1 MTAGPGT
8 MEDERRLLRA
18 MARRQPAAWSE
29 MYDRHVREVF
39 GFVHHLLGGDGPLA
53 EELHQEV
60 WLKALEGFARFDPR
74 RGSFR
79 DWLFGIARHQVS
91 RHYRRLSRDLAAR
104 NGASEPVDEIDAGAL
119 PAAQLMEGT
128 ERASVIRAALLRL
141 SRDHRDV
148 LLGKYRD
155 GLTVREI
162 ADRAG
167 RTPKAVESLLSR
179 AREQLRTLLLPYFQ
193 TSTRGECHVPPE
205 SRHPGGG

>member
-1 MTAGPGT
+1 M
-8 MEDERRLLRA
+8 MDERRLLRA

-29 MYDRHVREVF
+29 MYDRHVREVH
-39 GFVHHLLGGDGPLA
+39 GFLYHLLGGDRPLA

-60 WLKALEGFARFDPR
+60 WLKALEGFDRFDSR

-79 DWLFGIARHQVS
+79 DWLFGIARHRVS
-91 RHYRRLSRDLAAR
+91 HHRRRLARDLAAR
-104 NGASEPVDEIDAGAL
+104 NGANEPADELDAGAL
-119 PAAQLMEGT
+119 PAAELMEGT

-148 LLGKYRD
+148 LLGKYGD

-162 ADRAG
+162 ADRSG

-179 AREQLRTLLLPYFQ
+179 AREQLRILLLPYFQ
-193 TSTRGECHVPPE
+193 PSTRGGCHVPPDRRE
-205 SRHPGGG
+205 SAGG